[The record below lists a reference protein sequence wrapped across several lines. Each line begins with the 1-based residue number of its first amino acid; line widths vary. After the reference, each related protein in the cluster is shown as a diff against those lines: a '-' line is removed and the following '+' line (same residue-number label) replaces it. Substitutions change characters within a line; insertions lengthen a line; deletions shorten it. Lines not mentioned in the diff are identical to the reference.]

1 MIANEARWQL
11 GLDRVLLI
19 PAAVPPHKPSGPR
32 LSAEERARLVQR
44 AIAGDHG
51 LELSRLELDR
61 PGPSYTVDTLEAV
74 HAGDPD
80 AGLWF
85 VMGADQLLAFATWHG
100 TDRILALARLAVI
113 PRGGLDRDELEAV
126 ADEVAPGRVDW
137 IDCPEIGVSS
147 SLLRRRMELGRPI
160 RHLVPGAVEDELR
173 RMGLIRS
180 DTSHDPEGTRSPRSS

>member
-11 GLDRVLLI
+11 RLDRVLLI
-19 PAAVPPHKPSGPR
+19 PAAKPPHKPSGPR
-32 LSAEERARLVQR
+32 LSAEERARLVR
-44 AIAGDHG
+44 LAIGDDAG

-74 HAGDPD
+74 HAAEPA

-100 TDRILALARLAVI
+100 TERILELARLAVI

-126 ADEVAPGRVDW
+126 AAEVAPERVDW
-137 IDCPEIGVSS
+137 VDCPEIGVSS

-160 RHLVPGAVEDELR
+160 RHLVPARVEDELR

-180 DTSHDPEGTRSPRSS
+180 DRSHDPEEARSPRSS